1 MQKKVAILETTVKRV
16 TENKKAKDELTKKL
30 NMLETEIEKLRK

>member
-1 MQKKVAILETTVKRV
+1 METTVKRV